1 MEPISG
7 ILSSIAIANIVIL
20 LVLMGIFGRAY
31 LHTKAKFMLSM
42 VAFSGLLLLHN
53 VIGAEAYFVSEQL
66 FAHELVPYLI
76 GIHSTEL
83 VGLLVFLK
91 ISLQ

>member
-1 MEPISG
+1 MELILG
-7 ILSSIAIANIVIL
+7 ILSSIAIANIIVLSVLIIIFTRSYLYTKGNVL
-20 LVLMGIFGRAY
+20 LGMI
-31 LHTKAKFMLSM
+31 T
-42 VAFSGLLLLHN
+42 FSGLLLLHN

-66 FAHELVPYLI
+66 FAQELFPYLV

-91 ISLQ
+91 ISWQ

>member
-7 ILSSIAIANIVIL
+7 ILSSIAIANIIVL
-20 LVLMGIFGRAY
+20 LVLMVIFGRAY
-31 LHTKAKFMLSM
+31 LHTKAKFMMSM

-53 VIGAEAYFVSEQL
+53 VIAANAYFASEQL
-66 FAHELVPYLI
+66 FVHELVPYLI

-91 ISLQ
+91 ITWQ